1 MAAVLG
7 ACSTTWT
14 LAVASA
20 MWNPPSSL
28 VAPGLIPAHQPVDSS
43 TKIFRLSNELGRD
56 TASPTSRPAALKL
69 PEHINSLGH
78 RPVHQRAQDTTPHRS
93 ALQPEIL
100 GADSTHYQNTTTL
113 DSLDSS
119 ASCLGSQLLSPAG
132 QHQLYRIHWE
142 PQPAMSANNPTHQ
155 QANTRSWNPCPV
167 TRQPT
172 DQFCKP
178 AGQH

>member
-20 MWNPPSSL
+20 MWTPPSSL

-100 GADSTHYQNTTTL
+100 GPGSIKSLAGISPGTL
-113 DSLDSS
+113 WSLDPPTSKLTP
-119 ASCLGSQLLSPAG
+119 ASRHSEPPIQLCQNLAPPPAG
-132 QHQLYRIHWE
+132 
-142 PQPAMSANNPTHQ
+142 
-155 QANTRSWNPCPV
+155 PC
-167 TRQPT
+167 
-172 DQFCKP
+172 
-178 AGQH
+178 

>member
-1 MAAVLG
+1 MSRL
-7 ACSTTWT
+7 T
-14 LAVASA
+14 LLCLDIPNSSPGSLRDWSLRIIQGSA
-20 MWNPPSSL
+20 QLVPAQRVIHKPWKANHAYDRFLFHRNVRFSSCHCTKGPSSL
-28 VAPGLIPAHQPVDSS
+28 TRAFPP
-43 TKIFRLSNELGRD
+43 LSARISFSFL
-56 TASPTSRPAALKL
+56 L
-69 PEHINSLGH
+69 
-78 RPVHQRAQDTTPHRS
+78 VHS
-93 ALQPEIL
+93 GKNL
-100 GADSTHYQNTTTL
+100 TTL

-132 QHQLYRIHWE
+132 QHQLNRIHWE